1 MKRFIMIGGTMGVGK
16 TTTSQLLKKKL
27 NHSVMLSAKLEKAL
41 NAQINAEF
49 WSAYLYLSM
58 STYCAAE
65 GYAGFA
71 NWYNVQFKEEQD
83 HALILTNY
91 VLSRGGKVTLAA
103 IDPVKTSWDSLLET
117 MENTLE
123 HEGKVTA
130 MIHELYAL
138 AVEEKDFATSSA
150 LQWFIDEQVEE
161 EETAQGWIDKL
172 KMVGK
177 DGAGLYMIDNEVATR
192 TYTQAAPLT
201 GKLLK

>member
-1 MKRFIMIGGTMGVGK
+1 
-16 TTTSQLLKKKL
+16 
-27 NHSVMLSAKLEKAL
+27 MLSEKLEKAL

-58 STYCAAE
+58 SAYCAAE

-103 IDPVKTSWDSLLET
+103 IDSVKTSWGSLLES
-117 MENTLE
+117 MEDTLN
-123 HEGKVTA
+123 HERKVTA
-130 MIHELYAL
+130 MIHNLYAL